1 MRVLFVDVGQG
12 TCQVI
17 LTGDRRAIVI
27 DTGSHPRTVMRVLR
41 LFRVETIELL
51 CISHNDEDHSGGA
64 ATPRARKKGKWK
76 KPPSLMMGVL
86 AHYQDAIETI
96 AFVPDAKFAKSRF
109 GKYLVRLEDEGKLH
123 PEQLVIIEAQAT
135 PKLLW
140 ESKCKATQL
149 AVISPLGGTTASALV
164 KANANASSAILEL
177 RHRGQKIVFAADSE
191 YSQWRDVLR
200 LRNNRPVECR
210 AITIP
215 HHGGFM
221 SGKLSDLK
229 WFANAAVKADIA
241 IVSVGTRNGYGH
253 PDRETIREFA
263 GTTSQ
268 VCCTQ
273 ITEQCCVDLESV
285 RPSVVGVPRFP
296 CRTSTAKDVKRKTR
310 KDGSTVIRSNNV
322 GCATTIEA
330 LLTDNGIE
338 FERLDE
344 HSKGVDKL
352 VAAGHTPLCR

>member
-17 LTGDRRAIVI
+17 LTGRRRAIVI

-51 CISHNDEDHSGGA
+51 CISHNDEDHAGGTA
-64 ATPRARKKGKWK
+64 KSSSRKNSKWK
-76 KPPSLMMGVL
+76 KPPSLVMGIL

-96 AFVPDAKFAKSRF
+96 AFVPDTKFAKSRF
-109 GKYLVRLEDEGKLH
+109 GKFLVQLEDEGKIR
-123 PEQLVIIEAQAT
+123 PEQLVTIEVQAT

-140 ESKCKATQL
+140 ESENKVTQL
-149 AVISPLGGTTASALV
+149 AVISPLGGNTASALV
-164 KANANASSAILEL
+164 KKNANASSAILEL

-200 LRNNRPVECR
+200 LRSNRPVDCR

-215 HHGGFM
+215 HHGGLM
-221 SGKLSDLK
+221 SGTLADLR
-229 WFANAAVKADIA
+229 WFAGSAIKADIA

-253 PDRETIREFA
+253 PGPETIKAFA
-263 GTTSQ
+263 LSTSQ

-273 ITEQCCVDLESV
+273 ITEKCCGDLESV
-285 RPSVVGVPRFP
+285 RPSIVGVPRFP
-296 CRTSTAKDVKRKTR
+296 CRSSTDKDVKRKKR
-310 KDGSTVIRSNNV
+310 NDGSTVIRSNNV
-322 GCATTIEA
+322 GCATTISA
-330 LLTDNGIE
+330 ILTDSGID

-344 HSKGVDKL
+344 HRRGVDKL
-352 VAAGHTPLCR
+352 VSNGHTPLCR